1 MSSIIA
7 DPPGA
12 RPPRQPH
19 APGDRGFALLTVL
32 LGMAVLA
39 ALVAAIGVL
48 AEQQGRHARNLAE
61 AAKAEALADGG
72 VHHAVAQL
80 RRMLHDPAWQ
90 GDGQAHL
97 LQVEDGTIEITVAD
111 EAGRVD
117 LNAADEGLLRALLL
131 GIGLDERAADQVKDA
146 ILDWADADDLKR
158 LNGAEAAE
166 YRAARLPPPPNRPFA
181 LIDELRLVKGIGPEL
196 ARRLLPFV
204 TIHARQRGI
213 DPSVATPELTT
224 LLRGAELKLPPA
236 FIMGSK
242 RQVFAIRA
250 IGRTARGA
258 TFVREAIVRVLR
270 DPAHPVTILAWRR
283 GRL

>member
-1 MSSIIA
+1 MCST
-7 DPPGA
+7 GN
-12 RPPRQPH
+12 REQ
-19 APGDRGFALLTVL
+19 GFALLTVL
-32 LGMAVLA
+32 LGLMVLA
-39 ALVAAIGVL
+39 ALVASIGLL
-48 AEQQGRHARNLAE
+48 AQQQGRHARNLAE

-72 VHHAVAQL
+72 VHHAIGSL
-80 RRMLHDPAWQ
+80 RRMLQDPAWQ
-90 GDGQAHL
+90 GDGPAGV
-97 LQVEDGTIEITVAD
+97 LQFEDGTIEIIVAD

-117 LNAADEGLLRALLL
+117 LNAADEDLLSALLL
-131 GIGLDERAADQVKDA
+131 GIGLDRRAADQIKDA

-181 LIDELRLVKGIGPEL
+181 LVDELRLVKGVTPDL

-213 DPSVATPELTT
+213 DPSVAPPELIT

-236 FIMGSK
+236 FVMGSK

-250 IGRTARGA
+250 IGRTANGG
-258 TFVREAIVRVLR
+258 TFVREAIIRVLR
-270 DPAHPVTILAWRR
+270 DPTHPPTILAWRQ